1 MCKNLRFNFVKQGR
15 CSLKDKK
22 SKPTEIQYEA
32 PFLAGFIYFFDRMM
46 PPYERRLSSAELS
59 FQKLHLISTFSLW
72 SILGSVE
79 DLWKSDS
86 AVPRKSIT
94 SGTMA
99 KKNGAAFFW
108 FIREYTVYIKRM
120 QTRSGSWGGWGQEEA
135 GVQPDEAYREQWL
148 SSLVQIRRWHSWML

>member
-1 MCKNLRFNFVKQGR
+1 MCKNLRFNFVIQGR

-22 SKPTEIQYEA
+22 SKAAEIRYEA

-46 PPYERRLSSAELS
+46 PPHERRLSSAELS

-86 AVPRKSIT
+86 AVSRKSIT
-94 SGTMA
+94 SGGHNG
-99 KKNGAAFFW
+99 KKTWLHYSGFYEN
-108 FIREYTVYIKRM
+108 ILYTLKECRQDLVPEVDEGRRKQVCSQMKRI
-120 QTRSGSWGGWGQEEA
+120 GNNDC
-135 GVQPDEAYREQWL
+135 P
-148 SSLVQIRRWHSWML
+148 H